1 MIPNPRRSNRTS
13 WTRIN
18 SGNGEYKGNEAL
30 FDKFTFFQAASHS
43 SSISRLG
50 ELSRY
55 LIGSTRWV
63 VCAAL
68 GWHLWIGSTAFA
80 DNVTILFPVELTEQ
94 GNAIPGITDATGGSL
109 NGYLIRLGTF
119 GNSASTV
126 ASNLIGFTT
135 KSEILQK
142 LEDQFTP
149 YTSFNFSEDFL
160 TAGTGFYPQDPE
172 NNPQPSMGASLLGKP
187 IDMILSNGDSSQI
200 MIVRMKNS
208 KFFDNANGSV
218 GVFSTR
224 GDLSGNRVT
233 EFQWAPDKVDL
244 LMGFYDRVANIFQ
257 TAVVAGGASQITSP
271 LSQTNTSGSAFSY
284 QITANNGADRFF
296 ATTNTNSSNPLTST
310 NLPSWASIN
319 TNTGLINFTTNSV
332 SGSYA
337 IRLVASNSLTTSV
350 ATNTLSLVLQS
361 SSLTFTT
368 TTNEVS
374 CTAGVQIPSFTFV
387 STGVSPTYNTS
398 DNLHGLTISTNG
410 VLSGTPITPG
420 TNSVTVQA
428 TSGGQSG
435 TTTFTL
441 AVAEPTIS
449 VPSGSLTGGQIVTV
463 AGTARTIPLAIT
475 PGFTS
480 LSGSVTTPYDGVSFD
495 GNNLVVSA
503 GALPL
508 PRGTTS
514 FPLTLRAARSV
525 GASTVTATTSVPLRI
540 VAPTPTRIVGAT
552 SFEVDVGEP
561 FSTTILTDAGSYA
574 SLVSLNNAPPTLSY
588 FSSGVVSGTDN
599 STTLPFEYLATVVFD
614 SQGLYEGGG
623 IFTANVIFRLR
634 NLNAPLI
641 TSRNRC
647 IGGINRTL
655 TYAIE
660 ADNNPSRYEI
670 IGTLPPGLKVT
681 DSGRSIQGKPTA
693 AGNYPLVL
701 KAYNS
706 RRPGSTDPLDEQ
718 LGSGDLRLVISDS
731 GPAVST
737 PVASINNMTVG
748 MVHNKTPFI
757 TTDGGMRLF
766 AIGLPTG
773 LFLDEHDGTLSGTNT
788 ASGTFNVTIYLMNG
802 SGWTIKQ
809 MTLKVK

>member
-1 MIPNPRRSNRTS
+1 
-13 WTRIN
+13 
-18 SGNGEYKGNEAL
+18 
-30 FDKFTFFQAASHS
+30 
-43 SSISRLG
+43 
-50 ELSRY
+50 
-55 LIGSTRWV
+55 V

-68 GWHLWIGSTAFA
+68 GWHLWIGNTAFA
-80 DNVTILFPVELTEQ
+80 DNVTILFPVELTEE
-94 GNAIPGITDATGGSL
+94 GNSIPGIANSTGGSL

-119 GNSASTV
+119 GNSATTV

-172 NNPQPSMGASLLGKP
+172 SNPQPSMGASLLGKP
-187 IDMILSNGDSSQI
+187 IDMILSNSDSSQI
-200 MIVRMKNS
+200 MIVRMKSSN
-208 KFFDNANGSV
+208 FFDNANGSV

-224 GDLSGNRVT
+224 ADLSGNKVS
-233 EFQWAPDKVDL
+233 EFQWSANSVDL
-244 LMGFYDRVANIFQ
+244 LLGFYNRITNIFE
-257 TAVVAGGASQITSP
+257 TAVVDGGASQITSP
-271 LSQTNTSGSAFSY
+271 LFQTNTSGSAFSY

-319 TNTGLINFTTNSV
+319 TNTGSITFTTNSV
-332 SGSYA
+332 SGNYA

-350 ATNTLSLVLQS
+350 ATNTLSLVLRA

-368 TTNEVS
+368 TTNEIS
-374 CTAGVQIPSFTFV
+374 GTAGVQIPSFTFV
-387 STGVSPTYNTS
+387 ASGVSPIYTTS
-398 DNLHGLTISTNG
+398 DNLHGLTFSSNG
-410 VLSGTPITPG
+410 VLSGTPTTPG

-463 AGTARTIPLAIT
+463 AGIARTIPLTIT
-475 PGFTS
+475 PGFSS
-480 LSGSVTTPYDGVSFD
+480 LSGFSGSFTPPYNGVSFD

-503 GALPL
+503 SAQPL

-514 FPLTLRAARSV
+514 IALTLRARRSV

-540 VAPTPTRIVGAT
+540 VAPTPSRIVGAT

-574 SLVSLNNAPPTLSY
+574 SLVSLNNAPPTLNY

-614 SQGLYEGGG
+614 SQGVYEGGG

-641 TSRNRC
+641 SSRNRC

-660 ADNNPSRYEI
+660 ANNNPSRYEI

-706 RRPGSTDPLDEQ
+706 LRPGSTDPLDEQ
-718 LGSGDLRLVISDS
+718 VGIGDLRLVISDS

-737 PVASINNMTVG
+737 QVASINNMTKG

-773 LFLDEHDGTLSGTNT
+773 LFLGEDDGTLSGTNT
-788 ASGTFNVTIYLMNG
+788 ASGTFSVTLYLMNG

-809 MTLKVK
+809 ITLNVK